1 MQACSYTGEL
11 PSFLEF
17 VGPIGFNSRDC
28 EFVRSLANSS
38 DFVSSLVNS
47 SNIYVTCPSCRQGN
61 RYKS

>member
-17 VGPIGFNSRDC
+17 VGPIGFNSRVY
-28 EFVRSLANSS
+28 EFVRSLVNSS

-47 SNIYVTCPSCRQGN
+47 SNIYVTCLSCRQGN
-61 RYKS
+61 RYMS